1 MRSKQTHLLFFVPK
15 RRGEKGFYDNEV
27 TRSGQSIGLLHECSS
42 NTWKSTFHPLVPTG
56 LCKSWFCAGL
66 HLRANYIL
74 VSFDEYHPDKRYTWL
89 PFPAAECNPAVQQ
102 CNTQRGQRSEK
113 LRSKD
118 PKLLLGW
125 KIKTADYLVKVQ
137 VTPVNVTGFHLAHK
151 RQSEGIQSWPITKW
165 KFFFFRTKCTSFA
178 YDSAACKITS
188 NQGDDILHILNHK
201 QQQKSVFKS
210 FLVIAWIILPGNV
223 SDSQT

>member
-1 MRSKQTHLLFFVPK
+1 MLIQKSDVFQAPRLLSKTLW
-15 RRGEKGFYDNEV
+15 EV
-27 TRSGQSIGLLHECSS
+27 NRLTYSFLYQKEVGKKDFMTMKWRALAKAYTSALLHECNS

-102 CNTQRGQRSEK
+102 YNTQRGQRSEK

-137 VTPVNVTGFHLAHK
+137 VTPVNVTGFHLARK

-165 KFFFFRTKCTSFA
+165 NFFFFGPNVRA
-178 YDSAACKITS
+178 LLMI
-188 NQGDDILHILNHK
+188 
-201 QQQKSVFKS
+201 QQPAK
-210 FLVIAWIILPGNV
+210 
-223 SDSQT
+223 